1 MSRPQRR
8 GEDDDAADDRRHP
21 APHQGPGAPRRRRRA
36 YRSDPRQD
44 ASRLHSGPTVRVRQA
59 HRGGV
64 PALRGRAVRSGRG
77 RGRAA
82 RRRAARRVRADQLEG
97 RAGGGLQSRHAPE
110 ADHLERAHPPAAVHR
125 GGRADGGPRPQGG
138 AAAQGHL
145 PPVRGPGGHGAD
157 EHPHAGGGGG
167 DVRPRRDP
175 PARQDR
181 GGGNGGRPAPAVP
194 RRRRDPRGAV
204 LEAHRWGASPRLGR
218 SVGRWGQRGR
228 QGRVTQP
235 SLWRVLEPKW
245 RTALQRIREERSRG
259 GSAKLFI
266 LTLVG
271 LAFWVGVYG
280 LFYKILGYLR
290 GLEDVG
296 PLLASK
302 LLGVALLS
310 AIVILV
316 LSNVVTAL
324 SSFFLAKDLDLLV
337 SAPVDWL
344 RVYLAKL
351 AETLMHS
358 SWMVA
363 LMAVPI
369 FAAYGV
375 IYRGGLLFIPY
386 AVLTVFP
393 LLMLP
398 AVAGSALTL
407 ILVNIFPARR
417 TRDLLSIVAL
427 GAAGG
432 LILLF
437 RLIRPERL
445 ASPEGFRNL
454 LDYIAVLRTPTSPFL
469 PSEWVTQ
476 AIMSFL
482 RGQPDLLPV
491 ALLWTTAAAFV
502 ALGAMLHRNLF
513 APGFTKAQEGAE
525 RFVRGELWRRTV
537 GTVLRFLP
545 VAKREFVIKDIKLF
559 FRDTTQWSQLILL
572 AVLVLVYL
580 FNIKTLPL
588 HRGEAVGFFYV
599 TLVSFL
605 NLGLAGFVLAA
616 IAARFIFPAVSL
628 EGRHMWLLRS
638 SPLDLRA
645 LLWSK
650 YWVGT
655 IPLLVLALALTG
667 LTNVLLQVRPFMM
680 VMELVTICGLTFA
693 IAALALGFGA
703 LYPQFETENAAQ
715 IPTSFGGLV
724 FMMAT
729 IALLGAV
736 IFVLWQAVY
745 QYVRSV
751 FLGQPVVVDA
761 WMIGWFAV
769 AAALCAAATALP
781 LWIGLRRIERFEF

>member
-1 MSRPQRR
+1 M
-8 GEDDDAADDRRHP
+8 
-21 APHQGPGAPRRRRRA
+21 
-36 YRSDPRQD
+36 
-44 ASRLHSGPTVRVRQA
+44 
-59 HRGGV
+59 
-64 PALRGRAVRSGRG
+64 
-77 RGRAA
+77 
-82 RRRAARRVRADQLEG
+82 
-97 RAGGGLQSRHAPE
+97 
-110 ADHLERAHPPAAVHR
+110 
-125 GGRADGGPRPQGG
+125 
-138 AAAQGHL
+138 
-145 PPVRGPGGHGAD
+145 
-157 EHPHAGGGGG
+157 
-167 DVRPRRDP
+167 
-175 PARQDR
+175 
-181 GGGNGGRPAPAVP
+181 
-194 RRRRDPRGAV
+194 
-204 LEAHRWGASPRLGR
+204 
-218 SVGRWGQRGR
+218 
-228 QGRVTQP
+228 TQP

-245 RTALQRIREERSRG
+245 RTAWQRIREERSRG
-259 GSAKLFI
+259 GSGKLLL
-266 LTLVG
+266 LTIVG
-271 LAFWVGVYG
+271 LLFWLGVYR
-280 LFYKILGYLR
+280 LLYKILTYFR
-290 GLEDVG
+290 GVEDLG
-296 PLLASK
+296 PLLAGK

-310 AIVILV
+310 FITILV

-344 RVYLAKL
+344 RIYLAKL
-351 AETLMHS
+351 GETLLHS

-369 FAAYGV
+369 FTAYGV

-393 LLMLP
+393 LLVLP

-437 RLIRPERL
+437 RLVRPERL

-482 RGQPDLLPV
+482 RGQPDLLPL

-513 APGFTKAQEGAE
+513 ASGFTKAQEGAE

-537 GTVLRFLP
+537 GTLLRFLP

-588 HRGEAVGFFYV
+588 HRGEAVGFFYI

-655 IPLLVLALALTG
+655 IPLLVLALLLTG

-680 VMELVTICGLTFA
+680 VMEVVTICGLTFA

>member
-1 MSRPQRR
+1 
-8 GEDDDAADDRRHP
+8 
-21 APHQGPGAPRRRRRA
+21 
-36 YRSDPRQD
+36 
-44 ASRLHSGPTVRVRQA
+44 
-59 HRGGV
+59 
-64 PALRGRAVRSGRG
+64 
-77 RGRAA
+77 
-82 RRRAARRVRADQLEG
+82 
-97 RAGGGLQSRHAPE
+97 
-110 ADHLERAHPPAAVHR
+110 
-125 GGRADGGPRPQGG
+125 
-138 AAAQGHL
+138 
-145 PPVRGPGGHGAD
+145 
-157 EHPHAGGGGG
+157 
-167 DVRPRRDP
+167 
-175 PARQDR
+175 
-181 GGGNGGRPAPAVP
+181 
-194 RRRRDPRGAV
+194 
-204 LEAHRWGASPRLGR
+204 
-218 SVGRWGQRGR
+218 
-228 QGRVTQP
+228 VTQP

-245 RTALQRIREERSRG
+245 RTAWQRIREERSRG
-259 GSAKLFI
+259 GSGKLLL
-266 LTLVG
+266 LTIVG
-271 LAFWVGVYG
+271 LLFWLGVYR
-280 LFYKILGYLR
+280 LLYKILTYFR
-290 GLEDVG
+290 GVEDLG
-296 PLLASK
+296 PLLAGK

-310 AIVILV
+310 FITILV

-344 RVYLAKL
+344 RIYLAKL
-351 AETLMHS
+351 GETLLHS

-369 FAAYGV
+369 FTAYGV

-393 LLMLP
+393 LLVLP

-437 RLIRPERL
+437 RLVRPERL

-482 RGQPDLLPV
+482 RGQPDLLPL

-502 ALGAMLHRNLF
+502 ALGAMLHRSLF

-537 GTVLRFLP
+537 GTLLRFLP

-588 HRGEAVGFFYV
+588 HRGEAVGFFYI

-655 IPLLVLALALTG
+655 IPLLVLALLLTG

-680 VMELVTICGLTFA
+680 VMEVVTICGLTFA

>member
-1 MSRPQRR
+1 
-8 GEDDDAADDRRHP
+8 
-21 APHQGPGAPRRRRRA
+21 
-36 YRSDPRQD
+36 
-44 ASRLHSGPTVRVRQA
+44 
-59 HRGGV
+59 
-64 PALRGRAVRSGRG
+64 
-77 RGRAA
+77 
-82 RRRAARRVRADQLEG
+82 
-97 RAGGGLQSRHAPE
+97 
-110 ADHLERAHPPAAVHR
+110 
-125 GGRADGGPRPQGG
+125 
-138 AAAQGHL
+138 
-145 PPVRGPGGHGAD
+145 
-157 EHPHAGGGGG
+157 
-167 DVRPRRDP
+167 
-175 PARQDR
+175 
-181 GGGNGGRPAPAVP
+181 
-194 RRRRDPRGAV
+194 
-204 LEAHRWGASPRLGR
+204 
-218 SVGRWGQRGR
+218 
-228 QGRVTQP
+228 VTQP

-245 RTALQRIREERSRG
+245 RTAWQRIREERSRG
-259 GSAKLFI
+259 GSGKLLL
-266 LTLVG
+266 LTIVG
-271 LAFWVGVYG
+271 LLFWLGVYR
-280 LFYKILGYLR
+280 LLYKILTYFR
-290 GLEDVG
+290 GVEDLG
-296 PLLASK
+296 PLLAGK

-310 AIVILV
+310 FITILV

-344 RVYLAKL
+344 RIYVAKL
-351 AETLMHS
+351 GETLLHS

-369 FAAYGV
+369 FTAYGV

-393 LLMLP
+393 LLVLP

-437 RLIRPERL
+437 RLVRPERL

-482 RGQPDLLPV
+482 RGQPDLLPL

-502 ALGAMLHRNLF
+502 ALGAMLHRSLF

-537 GTVLRFLP
+537 GTLLRFLP

-588 HRGEAVGFFYV
+588 HRGEAVGFFYI

-655 IPLLVLALALTG
+655 VPLLVLALLLTG

-680 VMELVTICGLTFA
+680 VMEVVTICGLTFA